1 MRNLLRDAED
11 ATLDFDSWHASLPDD
26 FRSSI
31 GYQLQL
37 APDKEAEKRKL
48 ASTMWLSAQTGLS
61 LGDVNERYEEAKGT
75 WAAKQELPNDQWRDE
90 ATFQSTLKSK
100 VADFRN
106 ERILV
111 EDLSSQAR
119 RAALWD
125 GSKLPVENRPE
136 MSAWRRAKASDPG
149 YKPDKASRYEV
160 AFADQY
166 HKERARLAPV
176 SKVLNDTWSFLY
188 DPREPTPI
196 EIYDLSKTVAD
207 LPRDQ
212 QDTVLAGLA
221 ERANMLTE
229 EERDTYLQR
238 WGKAFSRGLDS
249 LGSATILKQPMRMAA
264 DAAEK
269 ADQLSEGIG
278 MGGTGGVAWAQKQR
292 RVANIMGR
300 LSALREERIDPNQ
313 GDNLLEKIGLGVAG
327 SVPGLGMAVAMTP
340 FSLYPLMADQAYTEL
355 EKSFRESGM
364 DEDKADRYANDIAP
378 FAGAAMTALEQVTF
392 GFAKGPLAGVQRQL
406 IQRLANSA
414 AVTRF
419 GAALGVETL
428 EQFGQEIAQDSAPVI
443 FAEAARMMGA
453 EVPDQEVIDRVMQ
466 ATTPETFGV
475 SIVFALG
482 GGGAMPQVEQTRA
495 LQALGFQP
503 EAIDAVLAADTIPA
517 KQAAFAEGQKTA
529 TPSQEGQDALRAI
542 AEAEAAAEEEA
553 NRRAGIRGISRDS
566 EGWWVNHR
574 DGTRT
579 KSSSAEAAIALRDDI
594 GHAQDLA
601 VAEQA
606 VRIAD
611 WMAEKDPKLTQVF
624 DNAAQ
629 VATEEG
635 AFLIRPGEEPLL
647 IPMSEQASAELQAE
661 LNRLR
666 AQESEPGLMA
676 SILGDNIVTW
686 KDGIRDDAGAI
697 VESTVT
703 RNLKGGT
710 ILTQLHER
718 MESRFE
724 ALIGSQR
731 MTTDEV
737 VQAIRLLESALGTRM
752 LGDVFS
758 ATDLRETAIE
768 LAVADVIGR
777 RKDGTRVQAGSLSQA
792 VKAEAMKSPEQRNA
806 LGKLGDFLRA
816 VRAHVMA
823 TIRTAAAIVRARRS
837 GKLKDGDEF
846 SSFVDRLLGTDE
858 QKAFDDQVV
867 TTAED
872 LATSN
877 ISDPAR
883 QGFSI
888 ARATEQARE
897 MRAEASKFEKDFFEK
912 FWPKLLKQTSTLASR
927 SEKGIRQAAEVAV
940 AEVAEWLKTNRRFAD
955 YYDTDWRITTEILNE
970 VFPVTVQDPEWVD
983 LFRCISG
990 LCSPSTKLPDNMIDA
1005 VNTLNVWTREGDLE
1019 SVKIMISAK
1028 GNVKFDEKSSPFLF
1042 RSTTAA
1048 NKARSLKILDT
1059 LVRAKGKRGAIEFL
1073 QEPVTST
1080 ELNVFNKEMGYKSAV
1095 GGIGAI
1101 RNVVREATGQD
1112 QLIPRMFIFGQ
1123 KVGAYTLN
1131 AIGDARYTTTDI
1143 WEGRFIRSYFK
1154 GLFDTGTGLP
1164 ENVDDQA
1171 LFQSFATAFN
1181 EEFEK
1186 TTGESLSP
1194 SAAQAVRWFYM
1205 IDKARESGYRY
1216 AKTNETISEYTRRA
1230 VRELGLYGEGAR
1242 GRGRSTQAGEG
1253 AAPAAGGRV
1262 QGFSVGRG
1270 GLEASFN
1277 FTVATARVPQ
1287 VAKLLEEGRWEEVH
1301 RLNDIA
1307 VRHAM
1312 SDLPGVAARLEPV
1325 VGRFQGPTDAAAF
1338 QEPASRVTVTFKK
1351 ESDLGAIRAR
1361 MADLAELWDQDEF
1374 HEISQAPT
1382 TGVTE
1387 FGTTLPDGSTV
1398 QPSYAI
1404 ETGDLSPEVVGEAAL
1419 AAGVAGMSVAE
1430 GRVYLY
1436 NVGPDYE
1443 EFLYAVRAFTKNID
1457 LRRGVQS
1464 QSQGSGIALRRYGRE
1479 SNVSEGNIGYN
1490 DASVR
1495 DPAEAG
1501 SLNRLRT
1508 DLARKIP
1515 ELVKRIFKAPEARS
1529 FFTAKD
1535 VTPRQIALQSRIADA
1550 FEAMPDNDLGNPLVR
1565 RAYEELNKDLASQW
1579 DVLTSGPDG
1588 LRFTFENYFRQD
1600 PLTGERIGGDLYRSS
1615 KDAVRDLRERRTL
1628 RVLKTDPGAFG
1639 PEGADFTGHPL
1650 LEDSGRVDADGTPL
1664 NYNDVLRAVHDAL
1677 AHGMFSDQFGAVGEE
1692 SAWNVHIRTIDN
1704 PWSRWALTSETRGQN
1719 SWVNYGPQMRAADG
1733 SLRAE
1738 GDHGYLSP
1746 QDRGFARQK
1755 AALLPLEFT
1764 LTGDKEV
1771 DAPTVELMEKLKPVE
1786 ATGSRTGFSLS
1797 SRLDG
1802 VADALG
1808 NRRADPKQ
1816 RRDWF
1821 EAAREQ
1827 VAGMARAMRYNDSL
1841 TTTSPWMEMAHGRE
1855 MAALRRRHKEELAAF
1870 VSAQPSTAEEH
1881 AQKVE
1886 ALKAAHEFDLE
1897 AAKQDGWDATRRDA
1911 LKQRQKVEMEKLK
1924 GQGVASRLGN
1934 SADIAKKRATLV
1946 KGHQRELLTMQAKHR
1961 QDRSGA
1967 ASKLSAEANRKEML
1981 RALSTLDAILMQFP
1995 SEVRGKVG
2003 GFTKL
2008 AGLTT
2013 TQAREDFLRQRIV
2026 RLDEVLETY
2035 LRREY
2040 TTDMRKLIDR
2050 AAPKGVAGMKPKGFD
2065 PDTHRLLQ
2073 AVEQA
2078 MNQDRAAVDGRMAD
2092 LDSQINSG
2100 TLTPEEEALAMR
2112 EHELINLAG
2121 DWSKADSS
2129 RMAAALEATEETYE
2143 AGRLAWAQRQAVLRA
2158 ERAQLGAA
2166 LMTATGR
2173 LGTPEERQV
2182 LEAADNTR
2190 LGVFKKTLLSLS
2202 SFEEVMLFAFGDVP
2216 EVSEV
2221 VDRER
2226 AAANQYEDAVQSLG
2240 NDIDAL
2246 FAQLAGDALA
2256 GERLRYTLSQPSVTT
2271 GNSWGTLSELQVI
2284 QGLLMWRQP
2293 DGQRHMGQ
2301 FQINDAWI
2309 KNVEGQL
2316 SPEAVE
2322 VMTFISR
2329 RYADEWAILNPVFRE
2344 AMGVDLPH
2352 NKLYAPLTVTPQ
2364 QVQPGQVVDPVTGN
2378 AMSGSSLTP
2387 PSLRT
2392 RSMVATAEP
2401 QFRDALATLIG
2412 HNRQIQHWM
2421 AYQALVRDLN
2431 VVIGNRNLLNS
2442 VEARGGEQARK
2453 LLLNWVQVLS
2463 QGGSRDA
2470 AAGDQLTDLMRG
2482 YTGRFAR
2489 MALVGRVGTLL
2500 IQSTQLAAAAAV
2512 MPTGAYVMRFGK
2524 LLAGQMSWRAALD
2537 SDFIRRR
2544 IAQAPPVV
2552 QQAMEGLR
2560 SRQPNMV
2567 KHAAQRL
2574 GMLISGADGL
2584 FTAGTYAIVFDY
2596 QRQELL
2602 AAGVNPGD
2610 VDALAHQETER
2621 IVERVAQP
2629 TRLATRSF
2637 FENVTTNPLAKL
2649 GWAFAS
2655 EARQKL
2661 ALAGWAAANSVTD
2674 PARAARAA
2682 FVVWG
2687 AGGLMAAIIRNAWRD
2702 ARDDDDDETFDDK
2715 HWGLKRMTIQTLA
2728 GPLNGV
2734 PLWGDAVEALVNA
2747 VGKQPNLGDSKVS
2760 AVANAWPAVKRLS
2773 TLETFSDDEPVEQTL
2788 RDAESLLGMFG
2799 VFNETAASATSLW
2812 HVLRDGTAIVDGL
2825 DQDEK
2830 EEKMATERM
2839 QKQRVK
2845 EAKEARKGSE
2855 N

>member
-1 MRNLLRDAED
+1 
-11 ATLDFDSWHASLPDD
+11 
-26 FRSSI
+26 
-31 GYQLQL
+31 
-37 APDKEAEKRKL
+37 
-48 ASTMWLSAQTGLS
+48 
-61 LGDVNERYEEAKGT
+61 
-75 WAAKQELPNDQWRDE
+75 
-90 ATFQSTLKSK
+90 
-100 VADFRN
+100 
-106 ERILV
+106 
-111 EDLSSQAR
+111 
-119 RAALWD
+119 
-125 GSKLPVENRPE
+125 
-136 MSAWRRAKASDPG
+136 
-149 YKPDKASRYEV
+149 
-160 AFADQY
+160 
-166 HKERARLAPV
+166 
-176 SKVLNDTWSFLY
+176 
-188 DPREPTPI
+188 
-196 EIYDLSKTVAD
+196 
-207 LPRDQ
+207 
-212 QDTVLAGLA
+212 
-221 ERANMLTE
+221 
-229 EERDTYLQR
+229 
-238 WGKAFSRGLDS
+238 
-249 LGSATILKQPMRMAA
+249 
-264 DAAEK
+264 
-269 ADQLSEGIG
+269 
-278 MGGTGGVAWAQKQR
+278 
-292 RVANIMGR
+292 
-300 LSALREERIDPNQ
+300 
-313 GDNLLEKIGLGVAG
+313 
-327 SVPGLGMAVAMTP
+327 
-340 FSLYPLMADQAYTEL
+340 
-355 EKSFRESGM
+355 
-364 DEDKADRYANDIAP
+364 
-378 FAGAAMTALEQVTF
+378 
-392 GFAKGPLAGVQRQL
+392 
-406 IQRLANSA
+406 
-414 AVTRF
+414 
-419 GAALGVETL
+419 
-428 EQFGQEIAQDSAPVI
+428 
-443 FAEAARMMGA
+443 
-453 EVPDQEVIDRVMQ
+453 
-466 ATTPETFGV
+466 
-475 SIVFALG
+475 
-482 GGGAMPQVEQTRA
+482 
-495 LQALGFQP
+495 
-503 EAIDAVLAADTIPA
+503 
-517 KQAAFAEGQKTA
+517 
-529 TPSQEGQDALRAI
+529 
-542 AEAEAAAEEEA
+542 
-553 NRRAGIRGISRDS
+553 
-566 EGWWVNHR
+566 
-574 DGTRT
+574 
-579 KSSSAEAAIALRDDI
+579 
-594 GHAQDLA
+594 
-601 VAEQA
+601 
-606 VRIAD
+606 
-611 WMAEKDPKLTQVF
+611 
-624 DNAAQ
+624 
-629 VATEEG
+629 
-635 AFLIRPGEEPLL
+635 
-647 IPMSEQASAELQAE
+647 
-661 LNRLR
+661 
-666 AQESEPGLMA
+666 
-676 SILGDNIVTW
+676 
-686 KDGIRDDAGAI
+686 
-697 VESTVT
+697 
-703 RNLKGGT
+703 
-710 ILTQLHER
+710 
-718 MESRFE
+718 
-724 ALIGSQR
+724 
-731 MTTDEV
+731 
-737 VQAIRLLESALGTRM
+737 
-752 LGDVFS
+752 
-758 ATDLRETAIE
+758 
-768 LAVADVIGR
+768 
-777 RKDGTRVQAGSLSQA
+777 
-792 VKAEAMKSPEQRNA
+792 
-806 LGKLGDFLRA
+806 
-816 VRAHVMA
+816 
-823 TIRTAAAIVRARRS
+823 
-837 GKLKDGDEF
+837 
-846 SSFVDRLLGTDE
+846 
-858 QKAFDDQVV
+858 
-867 TTAED
+867 
-872 LATSN
+872 
-877 ISDPAR
+877 
-883 QGFSI
+883 
-888 ARATEQARE
+888 
-897 MRAEASKFEKDFFEK
+897 
-912 FWPKLLKQTSTLASR
+912 
-927 SEKGIRQAAEVAV
+927 
-940 AEVAEWLKTNRRFAD
+940 
-955 YYDTDWRITTEILNE
+955 
-970 VFPVTVQDPEWVD
+970 
-983 LFRCISG
+983 
-990 LCSPSTKLPDNMIDA
+990 
-1005 VNTLNVWTREGDLE
+1005 
-1019 SVKIMISAK
+1019 
-1028 GNVKFDEKSSPFLF
+1028 
-1042 RSTTAA
+1042 
-1048 NKARSLKILDT
+1048 
-1059 LVRAKGKRGAIEFL
+1059 
-1073 QEPVTST
+1073 
-1080 ELNVFNKEMGYKSAV
+1080 
-1095 GGIGAI
+1095 
-1101 RNVVREATGQD
+1101 
-1112 QLIPRMFIFGQ
+1112 
-1123 KVGAYTLN
+1123 
-1131 AIGDARYTTTDI
+1131 
-1143 WEGRFIRSYFK
+1143 
-1154 GLFDTGTGLP
+1154 
-1164 ENVDDQA
+1164 
-1171 LFQSFATAFN
+1171 
-1181 EEFEK
+1181 
-1186 TTGESLSP
+1186 
-1194 SAAQAVRWFYM
+1194 
-1205 IDKARESGYRY
+1205 
-1216 AKTNETISEYTRRA
+1216 
-1230 VRELGLYGEGAR
+1230 
-1242 GRGRSTQAGEG
+1242 
-1253 AAPAAGGRV
+1253 
-1262 QGFSVGRG
+1262 
-1270 GLEASFN
+1270 
-1277 FTVATARVPQ
+1277 
-1287 VAKLLEEGRWEEVH
+1287 
-1301 RLNDIA
+1301 
-1307 VRHAM
+1307 
-1312 SDLPGVAARLEPV
+1312 
-1325 VGRFQGPTDAAAF
+1325 
-1338 QEPASRVTVTFKK
+1338 
-1351 ESDLGAIRAR
+1351 
-1361 MADLAELWDQDEF
+1361 
-1374 HEISQAPT
+1374 
-1382 TGVTE
+1382 
-1387 FGTTLPDGSTV
+1387 
-1398 QPSYAI
+1398 
-1404 ETGDLSPEVVGEAAL
+1404 
-1419 AAGVAGMSVAE
+1419 
-1430 GRVYLY
+1430 
-1436 NVGPDYE
+1436 
-1443 EFLYAVRAFTKNID
+1443 
-1457 LRRGVQS
+1457 
-1464 QSQGSGIALRRYGRE
+1464 
-1479 SNVSEGNIGYN
+1479 
-1490 DASVR
+1490 
-1495 DPAEAG
+1495 
-1501 SLNRLRT
+1501 
-1508 DLARKIP
+1508 
-1515 ELVKRIFKAPEARS
+1515 
-1529 FFTAKD
+1529 
-1535 VTPRQIALQSRIADA
+1535 
-1550 FEAMPDNDLGNPLVR
+1550 
-1565 RAYEELNKDLASQW
+1565 
-1579 DVLTSGPDG
+1579 
-1588 LRFTFENYFRQD
+1588 
-1600 PLTGERIGGDLYRSS
+1600 
-1615 KDAVRDLRERRTL
+1615 
-1628 RVLKTDPGAFG
+1628 
-1639 PEGADFTGHPL
+1639 
-1650 LEDSGRVDADGTPL
+1650 
-1664 NYNDVLRAVHDAL
+1664 
-1677 AHGMFSDQFGAVGEE
+1677 
-1692 SAWNVHIRTIDN
+1692 
-1704 PWSRWALTSETRGQN
+1704 
-1719 SWVNYGPQMRAADG
+1719 
-1733 SLRAE
+1733 
-1738 GDHGYLSP
+1738 
-1746 QDRGFARQK
+1746 
-1755 AALLPLEFT
+1755 
-1764 LTGDKEV
+1764 
-1771 DAPTVELMEKLKPVE
+1771 
-1786 ATGSRTGFSLS
+1786 
-1797 SRLDG
+1797 
-1802 VADALG
+1802 
-1808 NRRADPKQ
+1808 
-1816 RRDWF
+1816 
-1821 EAAREQ
+1821 
-1827 VAGMARAMRYNDSL
+1827 MRYNDSL

-1911 LKQRQKVEMEKLK
+1911 LKQRQKVEMERLK
-1924 GQGVASRLGN
+1924 GQGVAARLGN

-1946 KGHQRELLTMQAKHR
+1946 KGHQRELMTMQSKHR

-2078 MNQDRAAVDGRMAD
+2078 MNQDRVAVDGRMAD

-2158 ERAQLGAA
+2158 ERDQLGSA

-2190 LGVFKKTLLSLS
+2190 MGVFKKTLLSLS

-2216 EVSEV
+2216 QVKEV

-2226 AAANQYEDAVQSLG
+2226 AAAYQYEDSVQGLG

-2256 GERLRYTLSQPSVTT
+2256 GERLRYKLSQPSVTT

-2453 LLLNWVQVLS
+2453 LLLNWVQILS

-2560 SRQPNMV
+2560 SRQPNKV
-2567 KHAAQRL
+2567 KYAAQRL

-2602 AAGVNPGD
+2602 AAGVNPGE